1 MPLSDRDRRTLRIG
15 GIVAG
20 VLVVG
25 LVLFNV
31 LSGGGGTPAPPR
43 RTTAASATPTTTPT
57 VAPTTTPTPV
67 ALFTGRDP
75 FSTPPQFLVATSG
88 TGSSSSGGS
97 SSSSSSSVSGSSSS
111 TSTPTEATPTQPG
124 GGSSA
129 NLGGHSVVLLDTF
142 RVSGTDRAQVEID
155 GVVYNVSVGERFGPG
170 NRFELR
176 SVSGNC
182 GTFVFGDQSFTL
194 CITPRK

>member
-31 LSGGGGTPAPPR
+31 LGGGGGTQAPPR
-43 RTTAASATPTTTPT
+43 RTTGSATPTLAPT

-67 ALFTGRDP
+67 ARFTGRDP
-75 FSTPPQFLVATSG
+75 FSTPPQFLVATGTSG

-97 SSSSSSSVSGSSSS
+97 STSSSSSGSGSSSS
-111 TSTPTEATPTQPG
+111 TSPPPTQPG
-124 GGSSA
+124 GGSSE
-129 NLGGHSVVLLDTF
+129 NLGGHTVVLLDTF

-155 GVVYNVSVGERFGPG
+155 GVVYNVAVGEQFGPG

-194 CITPRK
+194 CITPSK

>member
-31 LSGGGGTPAPPR
+31 LGGGGATQAPPR
-43 RTTAASATPTTTPT
+43 RTTGSATPTLAPT
-57 VAPTTTPTPV
+57 VIPTTTPTPV
-67 ALFTGRDP
+67 ARFTGRDP
-75 FSTPPQFLVATSG
+75 FSTPPQFLVATGTSG

-97 SSSSSSSVSGSSSS
+97 SSSSSSSGSGSSSS
-111 TSTPTEATPTQPG
+111 TSPPPTQPG
-124 GGSSA
+124 GGSSE
-129 NLGGHSVVLLDTF
+129 NLGGHTVVLLDTF

-155 GVVYNVSVGERFGPG
+155 GVVYNVAVGEQFGPG

-194 CITPRK
+194 CITPSK

>member
-31 LSGGGGTPAPPR
+31 LGGGGETAAPPR
-43 RTTAASATPTTTPT
+43 RTTGSATPTLAPAVT
-57 VAPTTTPTPV
+57 PTTTPTPV
-67 ALFTGRDP
+67 ARFTGRDP
-75 FSTPPQFLVATSG
+75 FSTPPQFLVATGTSG

-97 SSSSSSSVSGSSSS
+97 SSSSSSSGSGSSSS
-111 TSTPTEATPTQPG
+111 TSPPPTQPG
-124 GGSSA
+124 GGSSE
-129 NLGGHSVVLLDTF
+129 NLGGHTVVLLDTF

-155 GVVYNVSVGERFGPG
+155 GVVYNVAVGEQFGPG

-194 CITPRK
+194 CITPSK

>member
-31 LSGGGGTPAPPR
+31 LGGGGATPAPPR

-88 TGSSSSGGS
+88 TGSSSSGS
-97 SSSSSSSVSGSSSS
+97 SSSSSSSGSGSSSS
-111 TSTPTEATPTQPG
+111 TSTPTSPTPTQPG

-129 NLGGHSVVLLDTF
+129 NLGGHTVVLLDTF

-155 GVVYNVSVGERFGPG
+155 GVVYNVAIGERFGPG

-182 GTFVFGDQSFTL
+182 GTFVFGDESFTL
-194 CITPRK
+194 CITPQK

>member
-31 LSGGGGTPAPPR
+31 LGGGGGTEAPPR
-43 RTTAASATPTTTPT
+43 RTTGSATPTLAPT
-57 VAPTTTPTPV
+57 VTPTTTPTPV
-67 ALFTGRDP
+67 ARFTGRDP
-75 FSTPPQFLVATSG
+75 FSTPPQFLVATGTSG

-97 SSSSSSSVSGSSSS
+97 SSSSSSSGSGSSSS
-111 TSTPTEATPTQPG
+111 SSPPPTQPG
-124 GGSSA
+124 GGSSE
-129 NLGGHSVVLLDTF
+129 NLGGHTVVLLDTF
-142 RVSGTDRAQVEID
+142 KVSGTDRAQVEID
-155 GVVYNVSVGERFGPG
+155 GVVYNVAVGEQFGPG

-194 CITPRK
+194 CITPSK

>member
-31 LSGGGGTPAPPR
+31 LGGGGETQAPPR
-43 RTTAASATPTTTPT
+43 RTTGSATPTLAPT
-57 VAPTTTPTPV
+57 VTPTTTPTPV
-67 ALFTGRDP
+67 ARFTGRDP
-75 FSTPPQFLVATSG
+75 FSTPPQFLVATGTSG
-88 TGSSSSGGS
+88 TGSSSPGGS
-97 SSSSSSSVSGSSSS
+97 SSSSSSSGSGSSSS
-111 TSTPTEATPTQPG
+111 TSPPPTQPG
-124 GGSSA
+124 GGSSE
-129 NLGGHSVVLLDTF
+129 NPGGHTVVLLDTF

-155 GVVYNVSVGERFGPG
+155 GVVYNVAVGEQFGPG

-194 CITPRK
+194 CITPSK

>member
-1 MPLSDRDRRTLRIG
+1 MPISDRDKRTLRIG

-20 VLVVG
+20 VLIVG

-31 LSGGGGTPAPPR
+31 LSGGGGTETALPPTPPR
-43 RTTAASATPTTTPT
+43 SGTPTATPTVT
-57 VAPTTTPTPV
+57 PTTTPTPV
-67 ALFTGRDP
+67 AQFTGRDP
-75 FSTPPQFLVATSG
+75 FSTPPQFLVATGTSG

-97 SSSSSSSVSGSSSS
+97 SSSSSSSGSGSSSS
-111 TSTPTEATPTQPG
+111 TSPPPTQPG
-124 GGSSA
+124 GGSSE
-129 NLGGHSVVLLDTF
+129 NLGGHTVVLLDTF

-155 GVVYNVSVGERFGPG
+155 GVVYNVAVGEQFGPG

-194 CITPRK
+194 CITPSK

>member
-31 LSGGGGTPAPPR
+31 LGGGGGTEAPPR
-43 RTTAASATPTTTPT
+43 RTTGSATPTLAPT
-57 VAPTTTPTPV
+57 VTPTTTPTPV
-67 ALFTGRDP
+67 ARFTGRDP
-75 FSTPPQFLVATSG
+75 FSTPPQFLVATGTSG

-97 SSSSSSSVSGSSSS
+97 SSSSSSSGSGSSARS
-111 TSTPTEATPTQPG
+111 PPPTQPG
-124 GGSSA
+124 GGSSE
-129 NLGGHSVVLLDTF
+129 NLGGHTVVLLDTF

-155 GVVYNVSVGERFGPG
+155 GVVYNVAVGEQFGPG

-194 CITPRK
+194 CITPSK

>member
-31 LSGGGGTPAPPR
+31 LGGGGGTETPPG
-43 RTTAASATPTTTPT
+43 TTARSATPTATPT
-57 VAPTTTPTPV
+57 VTPTTTPTPV
-67 ALFTGRDP
+67 ARFTGRDP
-75 FSTPPQFLVATSG
+75 FSTPPQFLVATGTSG

-97 SSSSSSSVSGSSSS
+97 SSSSSSSGSGSSSS
-111 TSTPTEATPTQPG
+111 TSPPPTQPG
-124 GGSSA
+124 GGSSE
-129 NLGGHSVVLLDTF
+129 NLGGHTVVLLDTF
-142 RVSGTDRAQVEID
+142 KVSGTDRAQVEID
-155 GVVYNVSVGERFGPG
+155 GVVYNVAVGEQFGPG

-194 CITPRK
+194 CITPSK

>member
-31 LSGGGGTPAPPR
+31 LSGGGGTETALPPTAPR
-43 RTTAASATPTTTPT
+43 SATPTSTPT

-67 ALFTGRDP
+67 AQFTGRDP
-75 FSTPPQFLVATSG
+75 FSTPPQFLVATATSG
-88 TGSSSSGGS
+88 TGSSSGS
-97 SSSSSSSVSGSSSS
+97 SSGPGSSSS
-111 TSTPTEATPTQPG
+111 TSTPTSPTPTQPG

>member
-31 LSGGGGTPAPPR
+31 LGGGGGTEAPPR
-43 RTTAASATPTTTPT
+43 RTTGSATPTLAPT
-57 VAPTTTPTPV
+57 VTPTTTPTPV
-67 ALFTGRDP
+67 ARFTGRDP
-75 FSTPPQFLVATSG
+75 FSTPPQFLVATGSSG

-97 SSSSSSSVSGSSSS
+97 SSSSSSSGSGSSSS
-111 TSTPTEATPTQPG
+111 SSPPPTQPG
-124 GGSSA
+124 GGSSE
-129 NLGGHSVVLLDTF
+129 NLGGHTVVLLDTF

-155 GVVYNVSVGERFGPG
+155 GVVYNVAVGEQFGPG

-194 CITPRK
+194 CITPSK

>member
-31 LSGGGGTPAPPR
+31 LGGGGETQAPPR
-43 RTTAASATPTTTPT
+43 RTTGSATPTLAPT
-57 VAPTTTPTPV
+57 VTPTTTPTPV
-67 ALFTGRDP
+67 ARFTGRDP
-75 FSTPPQFLVATSG
+75 FSTPPQFLVATGTSG

-97 SSSSSSSVSGSSSS
+97 SSSSSSSGSGSSSS
-111 TSTPTEATPTQPG
+111 TSPPPTQPG
-124 GGSSA
+124 GGSSE
-129 NLGGHSVVLLDTF
+129 NLGGHTVVLLDTF

-155 GVVYNVSVGERFGPG
+155 GVVYNVAVGEQFGPG

-194 CITPRK
+194 CITPSK

>member
-31 LSGGGGTPAPPR
+31 LGGGGETQAPPR
-43 RTTAASATPTTTPT
+43 RTTGSATPTLAPT
-57 VAPTTTPTPV
+57 VTPTTTPTPV
-67 ALFTGRDP
+67 AQFTGRDP
-75 FSTPPQFLVATSG
+75 FSTPPQFLVATGTSG
-88 TGSSSSGGS
+88 TGSSSPGGS
-97 SSSSSSSVSGSSSS
+97 SSSSSSSGSGSSSS
-111 TSTPTEATPTQPG
+111 TSPPPTQPG
-124 GGSSA
+124 GGSSE
-129 NLGGHSVVLLDTF
+129 NLGGHTVVLLDTF

-155 GVVYNVSVGERFGPG
+155 GVVYNVAVGEQFGPG

-194 CITPRK
+194 CITPSK

>member
-25 LVLFNV
+25 LVLLNV
-31 LSGGGGTPAPPR
+31 LGGGGGTEAPPR
-43 RTTAASATPTTTPT
+43 RTTGSATPTLAPT
-57 VAPTTTPTPV
+57 VTPTTTPTPV
-67 ALFTGRDP
+67 ARFAGRDP
-75 FSTPPQFLVATSG
+75 FSTPPQFLVATGTSG

-97 SSSSSSSVSGSSSS
+97 SSSSSSSGSGSSSS
-111 TSTPTEATPTQPG
+111 TSPPPTQPG
-124 GGSSA
+124 GGSSE
-129 NLGGHSVVLLDTF
+129 NLGGHTVVLLDTF

-155 GVVYNVSVGERFGPG
+155 GVVYNVAVGEQFGPG

-194 CITPRK
+194 CITPSK

>member
-31 LSGGGGTPAPPR
+31 LSGGGGTSAPPR
-43 RTTAASATPTTTPT
+43 RTTGSATPTLAPT
-57 VAPTTTPTPV
+57 VTPTTTPTPV
-67 ALFTGRDP
+67 ARFTGRDP
-75 FSTPPQFLVATSG
+75 FSTPPQFLVATGTSG

-97 SSSSSSSVSGSSSS
+97 SSSSSSSGSGSSSS
-111 TSTPTEATPTQPG
+111 TSPPPTQPG
-124 GGSSA
+124 GGSSE
-129 NLGGHSVVLLDTF
+129 NLGGHTVVLLDTF

-155 GVVYNVSVGERFGPG
+155 GVVYNVAVGEQFGPG

-194 CITPRK
+194 CITPSK

>member
-31 LSGGGGTPAPPR
+31 LSGGGTTQAPPR
-43 RTTAASATPTTTPT
+43 RTTGSATPTLAPT
-57 VAPTTTPTPV
+57 VTPTTTPTPV
-67 ALFTGRDP
+67 ARFTGRDP
-75 FSTPPQFLVATSG
+75 FSTPPQFLVATGTSG
-88 TGSSSSGGS
+88 TGASSSGGS
-97 SSSSSSSVSGSSSS
+97 SSSSSSSGSGSSSS
-111 TSTPTEATPTQPG
+111 TSPPPTQPG
-124 GGSSA
+124 GGSSE
-129 NLGGHSVVLLDTF
+129 NLGGHTVVLLDTF

-155 GVVYNVSVGERFGPG
+155 GVVYNVAVGEQFGPG

-194 CITPRK
+194 CITPSK

>member
-31 LSGGGGTPAPPR
+31 LGGGGGTEAPPR
-43 RTTAASATPTTTPT
+43 RTTGSATPTLAPT
-57 VAPTTTPTPV
+57 VTPTTTPTPV
-67 ALFTGRDP
+67 AQFTGRDP
-75 FSTPPQFLVATSG
+75 FSTPPQFLVATGTSG

-97 SSSSSSSVSGSSSS
+97 SSSSSSSGSGSSSS
-111 TSTPTEATPTQPG
+111 SSPPPTQPG
-124 GGSSA
+124 GGSSE
-129 NLGGHSVVLLDTF
+129 NLGGHTVVLLDTF

-155 GVVYNVSVGERFGPG
+155 GVVYNVAVGEQFGPG

-194 CITPRK
+194 CITPSK

>member
-31 LSGGGGTPAPPR
+31 LGGGGETQAPPR
-43 RTTAASATPTTTPT
+43 RTTGSATPTLAPT
-57 VAPTTTPTPV
+57 VTPTTTPTPV
-67 ALFTGRDP
+67 ARFTGRDP
-75 FSTPPQFLVATSG
+75 FSTPPQFLVATGTSG

-97 SSSSSSSVSGSSSS
+97 SSSSSSSGSGSSSS
-111 TSTPTEATPTQPG
+111 SSPPPTQPG
-124 GGSSA
+124 GGSSE
-129 NLGGHSVVLLDTF
+129 NLGGHTVVLLDTF

-155 GVVYNVSVGERFGPG
+155 GVVYNVAVGEQFGPG

-194 CITPRK
+194 CITPSK

>member
-31 LSGGGGTPAPPR
+31 LGGGGETAAPPR
-43 RTTAASATPTTTPT
+43 RTTGSATPTLAPT
-57 VAPTTTPTPV
+57 VTPTTTPTPV
-67 ALFTGRDP
+67 ARFTGRDP
-75 FSTPPQFLVATSG
+75 FSTPPQFLVATGTSG

-97 SSSSSSSVSGSSSS
+97 SSSSSSSGSGSSSS
-111 TSTPTEATPTQPG
+111 TPPPPTQPG
-124 GGSSA
+124 GGSSQ
-129 NLGGHSVVLLDTF
+129 NLGGHTVVLLDTF

-155 GVVYNVSVGERFGPG
+155 GVVYNVAVGEQFGPG

-194 CITPRK
+194 CITPSK

>member
-1 MPLSDRDRRTLRIG
+1 MPLSARDRRTLRIG

-31 LSGGGGTPAPPR
+31 LSGGGGPTTPPR
-43 RTTAASATPTTTPT
+43 SARSATPTATPT
-57 VAPTTTPTPV
+57 VVPPTTTPTPV
-67 ALFTGRDP
+67 AVFTGRDP
-75 FSTPPQFLVATSG
+75 FSTPPQFLVATGTSG
-88 TGSSSSGGS
+88 SSGGS
-97 SSSSSSSVSGSSSS
+97 SSSSSSSGSGSSSS
-111 TSTPTEATPTQPG
+111 TSTPASPTPTQPG

-129 NLGGHSVVLLDTF
+129 NLGGHTVVLLDTF
-142 RVSGTDRAQVEID
+142 KVSGTDRAQVEID
-155 GVVYNVSVGERFGPG
+155 GVVYNVAVGERFGPG

-182 GTFVFGDQSFTL
+182 GTFVFGDESFTL
-194 CITPRK
+194 CITPSK

>member
-31 LSGGGGTPAPPR
+31 LSGGGGTAAPPR
-43 RTTAASATPTTTPT
+43 RTTGSATPTLAPTVTPT
-57 VAPTTTPTPV
+57 ATPTPV
-67 ALFTGRDP
+67 ARFTGRDP
-75 FSTPPQFLVATSG
+75 FSTPPQFLVATSTSG
-88 TGSSSSGGS
+88 TGS
-97 SSSSSSSVSGSSSS
+97 SSSSSSSGSSGSSSS
-111 TSTPTEATPTQPG
+111 TSTPTSPTPTQPG

-142 RVSGTDRAQVEID
+142 RVSGTDRAQVDID
-155 GVVYNVSVGERFGPG
+155 GVVYNVAVGEHFGPG

-182 GTFVFGDQSFTL
+182 GTFVFGDESFTL
-194 CITPRK
+194 CITPQK

>member
-31 LSGGGGTPAPPR
+31 LSGGGGTETALPPTAPR
-43 RTTAASATPTTTPT
+43 SATPTSTPT
-57 VAPTTTPTPV
+57 VAPTATPTPV
-67 ALFTGRDP
+67 AVFTGRDP
-75 FSTPPQFLVATSG
+75 FSTPPQFLVATATSG
-88 TGSSSSGGS
+88 TGSSSGS
-97 SSSSSSSVSGSSSS
+97 SSGPGSSSS
-111 TSTPTEATPTQPG
+111 TSTPTSPTPTQPG

-194 CITPRK
+194 SITPRK

>member
-31 LSGGGGTPAPPR
+31 LGGGGETAAPPR
-43 RTTAASATPTTTPT
+43 RTTGSATPTLAPT
-57 VAPTTTPTPV
+57 VTPTTTPTPV
-67 ALFTGRDP
+67 ARFTGRDP
-75 FSTPPQFLVATSG
+75 FSTPPQFLVATGTSG

-97 SSSSSSSVSGSSSS
+97 SSSSSSSGSGSSSS
-111 TSTPTEATPTQPG
+111 TSPPPTQPG
-124 GGSSA
+124 GGSSE
-129 NLGGHSVVLLDTF
+129 NLGSHTVVLLDTF

-155 GVVYNVSVGERFGPG
+155 GVVYNVAVGEQFGPG

-194 CITPRK
+194 CITPSK